1 MTEPQFETRLSI
13 LEHDMSQI
21 KESLSR
27 IECAIVGNGAPGIKI
42 ELDRLKRQQSL
53 LWWAVSSVGSGVM
66 GIVGYMLRGLF

>member
-27 IECAIVGNGAPGIKI
+27 IECAIVGNGSPGIKV

-66 GIVGYMLRGLF
+66 VTVGYMLRGLF

>member
-21 KESLSR
+21 KESLYR